1 MVYHLN
7 QSGVVWKNFFTL
19 KMTLKCLA
27 QKRRKVLTV
36 PQLWSGRKVLMVLL
50 IAPRGLFSKTEMSH
64 IYYKLH
70 HQDFS
75 PDQKWSTFWTF
86 LFFSN
91 LHHEDLSPNQNGK
104 FVGHNVLLVLTF
116 SFFEHHR
123 GPRVLPLAFSDCP
136 MYFFHFRFSGV
147 ATSKPS
153 LWPYFWSKEQK
164 TLNAHISKSLF

>member
-1 MVYHLN
+1 M
-7 QSGVVWKNFFTL
+7 
-19 KMTLKCLA
+19 
-27 QKRRKVLTV
+27 V
-36 PQLWSGRKVLMVLL
+36 PQLWSGRKVLMVSLS
-50 IAPRGLFSKTEMSH
+50 APRGLFSKTEMSH

-123 GPRVLPLAFSDCP
+123 GPRVLPLAFSDCL
-136 MYFFHFRFSGV
+136 MYFFHFTYSGV

-153 LWPYFWSKEQK
+153 LELFSGPKNKKNFKRPYLIITFSTKRTFLQNTAELHVCLKWWLPVNEKWYLK
-164 TLNAHISKSLF
+164 R